1 MGSRKQA
8 RKRYKKR
15 KKERERAIK
24 QREARIDD
32 LIDQGKTGEALGCV
46 RKRAYRSQEEAE
58 LVAIH
63 QTIVTG
69 QTIRA
74 YACPYC
80 GKFHLTHQSVEE
92 YRRRQAE
99 YSNQKNTTKPDRD
112 DGIPND

>member
-32 LIDQGKTGEALGCV
+32 LIDQGKTGEALGCA

-69 QTIRA
+69 QTIRV
-74 YACPYC
+74 YECPYC
-80 GKFHLTHQSVEE
+80 KKFHLTHLSLDE
-92 YRRRQAE
+92 YNERQAGQTIPE
-99 YSNQKNTTKPDRD
+99 IIPAPAREDTTPDD
-112 DGIPND
+112 